1 MAASSAELLVAEVAR
16 LFPSYLEDPVNRTNS
31 GGCGALV
38 VIDADGALRGR
49 LFGEDKTRMRRYHGI
64 ASRKAAQ
71 VWCTGYATE
80 RFEQLVFSGALD
92 EKQFGLERPDFI
104 GWKGGV
110 PLQAPDGRL
119 IAAAF
124 SGFPGIKDVEIIE
137 RAAAAVPGLAV
148 RRG

>member
-1 MAASSAELLVAEVAR
+1 MPAYLPELLVAEVAR
-16 LFPSYLEDPVNRTNS
+16 LFPSFIEDPVNRTNS
-31 GGCGALV
+31 GGCAAVV
-38 VIDADGALRGR
+38 VIGADGSLHGR

-71 VWCTGYATE
+71 VWCTGYPTE
-80 RFEQLVFSGALD
+80 RFEQLVFSGTLD

-110 PLQAPDGRL
+110 ALQAADGQR
-119 IAAAF
+119 IAAGFA
-124 SGFPGIKDVEIIE
+124 GFPGVKDVEILE

-148 RRG
+148 RRD